1 MHVLK
6 ANNKVSVLPYFSI
19 LSKFKYMSSVTS
31 LCLMVY
37 NSTSRVCVAIPIHNL
52 IHIFVRS
59 CMWLLLLYIASI
71 NDDLK
76 LFHPEQRDLTRI
88 ICIIYLH

>member
-1 MHVLK
+1 
-6 ANNKVSVLPYFSI
+6 
-19 LSKFKYMSSVTS
+19 MSSVTS
-31 LCLMVY
+31 GLMVY
-37 NSTSRVCVAIPIHNL
+37 NSTSHVCVAIPIHNL
-52 IHIFVRS
+52 LHIFVRS
-59 CMWLLLLYIASI
+59 CMWRSAFIYCQYCT